1 MCCFSRGIEKTI
13 HFFLHYTNFNTQT
26 QSLFDKMAS
35 TDANILTENE
45 NGIVNTILYG
55 KPNSENSFNKAVLNA
70 SMEFILSTSTIHYS
84 NEN

>member
-1 MCCFSRGIEKTI
+1 
-13 HFFLHYTNFNTQT
+13 
-26 QSLFDKMAS
+26 MAS

-55 KPNSENSFNKAVLNA
+55 KPNTENSFNKAMLNA